1 MFRLIVATSDTAL
14 AARLIGPLDGVAA
27 VIRSAPDTA
36 SLVDL
41 CRKAAPDLVLLDADP
56 VDGFGTLLA
65 EAMRDLAATDPE
77 ATAIVLGDEG
87 DPRLVLRAIRT
98 GAADVIDR
106 GTEGDD
112 LRSQI
117 ARHLTASPRGEAAGA
132 GTLTVVMSGQPG
144 GEGLFALNL
153 AVLRAKARGE
163 GLLIDGALPSSEAGA
178 ALNVPLTYTIRDAIQ
193 DLPRLDRTL
202 LSSALGHHVPS
213 GLHLLPLAV
222 AGEEVHD
229 VAPDAIASMLLV
241 LRALFGEVVLNVG
254 GIRHPG
260 LLTEFTRAAARIYLV
275 APQKFTA
282 VKACRDLLV
291 QIAPNPQVLDRITL
305 VVEDHMPGITL
316 SEEQMREALGLR
328 RSVKLP
334 AARVELINAH
344 NAGRPLVLDQPRAAY
359 CRALQPLAAG
369 DAVPAVP
376 AAVRPSPAKSG
387 AGLFRRLRPS

>member
-14 AARLIGPLDGVAA
+14 AARLIGPLEGVAA
-27 VIRSAPDTA
+27 IIRSAPETA
-36 SLVDL
+36 ALLEL
-41 CRKAAPDLVLLDADP
+41 CRKAAPDLVLIDADP
-56 VDGFGTLLA
+56 VDGFGNMLG
-65 EAMRDLAATDPE
+65 EAMREVAGADPE
-77 ATAIVLGDEG
+77 ALVVVLGDEG
-87 DPRLVLRAIRT
+87 DARSVLRAIRA
-98 GAADVIDR
+98 GAADVVDR
-106 GTEGDD
+106 ATEGDE

-117 ARHLTASPRGEAAGA
+117 ARHLTGAPRGDAAGA
-132 GTLTVVMSGQPG
+132 GALTLVMSGQPG
-144 GEGLFALNL
+144 GEGLFAVNL
-153 AVLRAKARGE
+153 AVLRAKARRE

-178 ALNVPLTYTIRDAIQ
+178 ALNVPLNYTIRDAIQ
-193 DLPRLDRTL
+193 DLSRLDRTL
-202 LSSALGHHVPS
+202 LSSALGHHAPS

-229 VAPDAIASMLLV
+229 IAPDAIASMLVV

-275 APQKFTA
+275 APQRFTA

-316 SEEQMREALGLR
+316 SEEQMRDALGLR

-334 AARVELINAH
+334 AARVELINAL
-344 NAGRPLVLDQPRAAY
+344 NTGRPLVLDQPRAAY
-359 CRALQPLAAG
+359 SRALQRLAAG
-369 DAVPAVP
+369 DAVPAVAPAVKP
-376 AAVRPSPAKSG
+376 AARS

>member
-14 AARLIGPLDGVAA
+14 AARLIGPLEGVAA
-27 VIRSAPDTA
+27 IIRSAPETA
-36 SLVDL
+36 ALLEL
-41 CRKAAPDLVLLDADP
+41 CRKAAPDLVLIDADP
-56 VDGFGTLLA
+56 IDGFGNLLG
-65 EAMRDLAATDPE
+65 EAMREVASADPE
-77 ATAIVLGDEG
+77 ALVVVLGDEG
-87 DPRLVLRAIRT
+87 DARSVLRAIRA
-98 GAADVIDR
+98 GATDVIDR

-117 ARHLTASPRGEAAGA
+117 ARHLTGAPRGAGA
-132 GTLTVVMSGQPG
+132 GAGALTLVMSGQPG
-144 GEGLFALNL
+144 GEGLFAVNL

-178 ALNVPLTYTIRDAIQ
+178 ALNVPLTYTIRDAVQ

-202 LSSALGHHVPS
+202 LSSALGQHAPS

-229 VAPDAIASMLLV
+229 IAPDSIASMLLV

-260 LLTEFTRAAARIYLV
+260 LLTEFTRAATRIYLV
-275 APQKFTA
+275 APQRFTA

-316 SEEQMREALGLR
+316 SEEQMRDALGLR
-328 RSVKLP
+328 RSVRLP
-334 AARVELINAH
+334 AARVELINAL
-344 NAGRPLVLDQPRAAY
+344 NTGRPLVLDQPRAAY
-359 CRALQPLAAG
+359 SRALGRLAAG
-369 DAVPAVP
+369 DPVPAVVP
-376 AAVRPSPAKSG
+376 AAKPAARS

>member
-1 MFRLIVATSDTAL
+1 MFRLVVATSDTSL
-14 AARLIGPLDGVAA
+14 AARLIGPLEGVAA
-27 VIRSAPDTA
+27 VIRSAPETA
-36 SLVDL
+36 PLLEL
-41 CRKAAPDLVLLDADP
+41 CRKAAPDLILLDADP
-56 VDGFGTLLA
+56 VDGFGTLLN
-65 EAMRDLAATDPE
+65 EVMREIAGADPD
-77 ATAIVLGDEG
+77 ASIIVLGDEG
-87 DPRLVLRAIRT
+87 DARLVLRAIRG

-106 GTEGDD
+106 GTTGDE
-112 LRSQI
+112 LRGQV
-117 ARHLTASPRGEAAGA
+117 ARHLTGAPRGDAAGA
-132 GTLTVVMSGQPG
+132 GALTLVMSGQPG

-178 ALNVPLTYTIRDAIQ
+178 ALNVPLNYTIRDAVQ

-202 LSSALGHHVPS
+202 LSSALGRHGPS
-213 GLHLLPLAV
+213 GLHVLPLAV

-229 VAPDAIASMLLV
+229 IAPDAIVSMLMV

-260 LLTEFTRAAARIYLV
+260 LLTEFTRAAAQIYLV

-291 QIAPNPQVLDRITL
+291 QIAPNPQVLGRITL

-328 RSVKLP
+328 RSLKLP
-334 AARVELINAH
+334 AARVELVNAL
-344 NAGRPLVLDQPRAAY
+344 NTGRPLVLDQPRAAY
-359 CRALQPLAAG
+359 SRTLERLAA
-369 DAVPAVP
+369 DEALP
-376 AAVRPSPAKSG
+376 AAAAAPARSPERG
-387 AGLFRRLRPS
+387 ASLFRRLRPS

>member
-1 MFRLIVATSDTAL
+1 MFRLIVASSDTAL
-14 AARLIGPLDGVAA
+14 AARLIGPLEGVAA
-27 VIRSAPDTA
+27 IIRSAPETA
-36 SLVDL
+36 ALLEL
-41 CRKAAPDLVLLDADP
+41 CRKAAPDLVLIDADP
-56 VDGFGTLLA
+56 IDGFGNLLG
-65 EAMRDLAATDPE
+65 EAMREVASADPE
-77 ATAIVLGDEG
+77 ALVVVLGDEG
-87 DPRLVLRAIRT
+87 DARSVLRAIRA

-106 GTEGDD
+106 EAAGDD

-117 ARHLTASPRGEAAGA
+117 VRHLTGAPRGDAAGA
-132 GTLTVVMSGQPG
+132 GALTLVMSGQPG

-178 ALNVPLTYTIRDAIQ
+178 ALNVPLTYTIRDAVQ

-202 LSSALGHHVPS
+202 LSSALGQHASS

-229 VAPDAIASMLLV
+229 IAPDGIASMLLV
-241 LRALFGEVVLNVG
+241 LRAMFGEVVLNVG

-260 LLTEFTRAAARIYLV
+260 LLTEFTRTAARIYLV

-316 SEEQMREALGLR
+316 SEEQMRDALGLR
-328 RSVKLP
+328 RSVRLP
-334 AARVELINAH
+334 AARVELINAL
-344 NAGRPLVLDQPRAAY
+344 NTGRPLVLDQPRAAY
-359 CRALQPLAAG
+359 SRALERLAAG
-369 DAVPAVP
+369 DPVPAVVP
-376 AAVRPSPAKSG
+376 AAKPAARS

>member
-1 MFRLIVATSDTAL
+1 MFRLIVATSDTSL

-27 VIRSAPDTA
+27 IIRSAPETA
-36 SLVDL
+36 PLLEL

-56 VDGFGTLLA
+56 ADGFGTVLN
-65 EAMRDLAATDPE
+65 ETMRELAAADPE
-77 ATAIVLGDEG
+77 ASIIVLGDEA
-87 DPRLVLRAIRT
+87 DARLVLRAIRG
-98 GAADVIDR
+98 GATDVIDR
-106 GTEGDD
+106 GTEGDE

-117 ARHLTASPRGEAAGA
+117 ARHLTGAPRGDAAGA
-132 GTLTVVMSGQPG
+132 GALTLVMSGQPG

-153 AVLRAKARGE
+153 AVLRAKAQGE

-178 ALNVPLTYTIRDAIQ
+178 ALNVPLNYTIRDAVQ
-193 DLPRLDRTL
+193 DLSRLDRTL
-202 LSSALGHHVPS
+202 LSSALGRHAPS
-213 GLHLLPLAV
+213 GLHVLPLAV

-229 VAPDAIASMLLV
+229 IAPDAIVSMLLV
-241 LRALFGEVVLNVG
+241 LRVLFGEVVLNVG

-260 LLTEFTRAAARIYLV
+260 LLTEFTRAAAQIYLV

-291 QIAPNPQVLDRITL
+291 QIAPNPQVLSRITL

-334 AARVELINAH
+334 AARVELVNAL
-344 NAGRPLVLDQPRAAY
+344 NTGRPLVLDQPRAAY
-359 CRALQPLAAG
+359 SRALERLAMG
-369 DAVPAVP
+369 DTAPV
-376 AAVRPSPAKSG
+376 AAAAARPSERG